1 MGPAAFVSEA
11 RAVSQ
16 RPERPAPRVSWRGVL
31 AGALVA
37 TVVGLLTGGL
47 LFSLLAVAAGGSLA
61 GRIAGAAGL
70 LQGAVVAVLFILI
83 SGAIGS
89 LGSAVAVDL
98 VTDTAATVGRDALL
112 LAAGAAGGWL
122 AARS

>member
-1 MGPAAFVSEA
+1 M
-11 RAVSQ
+11 SQ
-16 RPERPAPRVSWRGVL
+16 RSERPSPSVSWRGVL

-37 TVVGLLTGGL
+37 TLVGLLTGGL
-47 LFSLLAVAAGGSLA
+47 LFSVLAVAAGGSLA
-61 GRIAGAAGL
+61 GRIAGVAGL

-89 LGSAVAVDL
+89 LGAAAAVDV
-98 VTDTAATVGRDALL
+98 VTDTAATVGRDVLL
-112 LAAGAAGGWL
+112 LATGAAGGWL